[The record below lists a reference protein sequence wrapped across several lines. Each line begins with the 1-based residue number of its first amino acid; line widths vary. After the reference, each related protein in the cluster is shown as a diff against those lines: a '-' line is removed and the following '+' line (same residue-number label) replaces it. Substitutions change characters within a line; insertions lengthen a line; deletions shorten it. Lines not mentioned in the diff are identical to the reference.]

1 MTSFILSG
9 SDPRMAFEAAEAAD
23 TIARLV
29 AQATPALAEL
39 GERLRA
45 SPPPFVVTCARGSSD
60 HASLY
65 GKYLIETH
73 LDVPVAS
80 VGPSIASIYD
90 RQLRVKG
97 ALFIVVSQSGRSPD
111 LLSLTRS
118 ARAAGAIVLG
128 FVNDMDSPLPG
139 LCDLCVPLSAG
150 PELSVA
156 ATKSCLAAMAAF
168 LLLAAQWSRNPAL
181 LAEIAAL
188 PDTLRQAATLDWH
201 TPLQALTS
209 VNDLYIVGRGAGF
222 GVANE
227 MALKCKETSRLHA
240 EAVSAAEVL
249 HGPLALVGPGFPV
262 LALSQPDASADT
274 TRHIVERIVGLGGP
288 VLTTVPNVAGGVTL
302 PTVPGVGPATAPLA
316 ALQSF
321 YMAIGRIARERGLDP
336 DAPANLRKVT
346 ETI

>member
-1 MTSFILSG
+1 MTLFTLSA

-23 TIARLV
+23 TVTRL
-29 AQATPALAEL
+29 AELATPALAAL
-39 GERLRA
+39 GDRLRA
-45 SPPPFVVTCARGSSD
+45 NPPPVVITCARGSSD

-73 LDVPVAS
+73 LDIPVAS
-80 VGPSIASIYD
+80 VGPSIASIYG
-90 RQLRVKG
+90 RRLSMTG
-97 ALFIVVSQSGRSPD
+97 ALFIAVSQSGRSPD

-118 ARAAGAIVLG
+118 AKEAGAIVVG
-128 FVNDMDSPLPG
+128 FVNDLDSPLPA

-156 ATKSCLAAMAAF
+156 ATKSCLSAMAAF
-168 LLLAAQWSRNPAL
+168 LLLTAQWSRDPAL

-201 TPLQALTS
+201 TPLQALTA
-209 VNDLYIVGRGAGF
+209 VRDLYIVGRGAGF

-288 VLTTVPNVAGGVTL
+288 VLTTVPDVAGSVTL
-302 PTVPGVGPATAPLA
+302 PTVPDVGPATAPLA